1 MIADLHIHYPIHLIT
16 GGSHRH
22 TGIGSDVAEQICS
35 GNALRLLRTHWR
47 PGT

>member
-16 GGSHRH
+16 G
-22 TGIGSDVAEQICS
+22 VEQICS
-35 GNALRLLRTHWR
+35 GNALRLLRTYWR